1 MNLLSSLPDFFND
14 LQKRISGD
22 LRTDR
27 YSRILYS
34 TDASSYQV
42 MPYGVLIP
50 KTAEDIQAALEL
62 AAQYKIPVL
71 PRAAGTSLAGQ
82 AVNEALVV
90 DVSRYLDRVLEINRE
105 EHWGRVQPGVVLDEL
120 NSQLNPLGLHFGP
133 DPASSNRA
141 AMGGIVGNNASGS
154 HSILYGM
161 TADHVLEMNVILS
174 DGSPAHFGPLEAAAL
189 SQYQQRTGLEGEIYR
204 GITQLTQTQADII
217 RAGTPHH
224 WRRCGGYNLDRLI
237 EGPSF
242 LLPPDP
248 RFNLAALVCGSEGT
262 LATMTEI
269 KLNLVPRPRLT
280 ALALVQFDNLYE
292 ALTATPVILQTE
304 PSAVELLDNLGLTM
318 CREVPEYARL
328 LATFI
333 QGQPYCILITEFYGE
348 SEAELKAKV
357 DRLTRHLQ
365 KEKVNGTV
373 VPLLNPALQNNVWA
387 VRKAG
392 LGLLMSVKGDY
403 KPTPF
408 IEDAAVPVEHL
419 AEYVTRVEQ
428 FCLDLGTKVSYYAHA
443 SAGCLHIRPLINAK
457 LAGEVDK
464 LPRIASFAAELVN
477 GYGGAISSEHGDGR
491 SRSWLNEKF
500 FGQELYALY
509 RQVKQIFDP
518 HHLLNPGNIVDAP
531 PMTAHLRY
539 GPEYLVIPIKE
550 HLDFS
555 ADQGF
560 HRAVEMCNGAGVCRK
575 KTGGTMCPSFMVT
588 REEEHSTRG
597 RANALRAALSGAL
610 PAAELTSPRMYEV
623 LDLCIECKACKAE
636 CPSSV
641 DMTKIKFEFLAHYY
655 EQHPV
660 PLRAK
665 LFADIAFYSHLSSGL
680 TAPLANSLL
689 KNGLIRWGLEKF
701 LGISRQRPL
710 PEFASE
716 PFTRWFKRRK
726 GVGGWG
732 LGVSSQKGGREEN
745 EEAKTRVVVSETRK
759 TQDARPSSVNGQL
772 SPVSGFRPAL
782 RLKGVSNG
790 SPVVLFNDTFN
801 TYNYP
806 HVAIAATEVLEA
818 AGFEVILPGHK
829 CCGRPMMS
837 KGLVKQARRA
847 AQETIDRLAPLAEQ
861 GLPIVG
867 LEPSCLL
874 SLRDEYFS
882 LLPGDPRVKLVA
894 DHCFTF
900 EEFIARL
907 ADSGELNLN
916 FSGVSR
922 PVLLH
927 GHCHQ
932 KALVGTGPSR
942 RILALPGHSVT
953 EIDSGCCGMA
963 GAFGYETE
971 HYDISLAMAE
981 RRLLPIIRQKDQ
993 NTIIAAAG
1001 VSCRQQIKHG
1011 TGRQAYHPA
1020 EILRA
1025 ALK

>member
-1 MNLLSSLPDFFND
+1 MNLSSSLPDFFND

-34 TDASSYQV
+34 TDASSYRV
-42 MPYGVLIP
+42 MPHGVLIP
-50 KTAEDIQAALEL
+50 KTVEDIQAAMEL
-62 AAQYKIPVL
+62 AAKYKIPVL
-71 PRAAGTSLAGQ
+71 PRAAGSSLAGQ
-82 AVNEALVV
+82 AVNEALVI

-105 EHWGRVQPGVVLDEL
+105 EHWVRLQPGVVLDEL
-120 NSQLNPLGLHFGP
+120 NSQLKPLGLHFGP

-161 TADHVLEMNVILS
+161 TADHVLEMDVILS

-189 SQYQQRTGLEGEIYR
+189 SQYQQRTGLEGELYR
-204 GITQLTQTQADII
+204 GITQLTQTEADVI

-248 RFNLAALVCGSEGT
+248 RFNLAALICGSEGT

-280 ALALVQFDNLYE
+280 ALALVQFDDLYE

-333 QGQPYCILITEFYGE
+333 QGRPYCILITEFYGE

-357 DRLTRHLQ
+357 DRLARHMQ

-419 AEYVTRVEQ
+419 AEYITRVEQ

-464 LPRIASFAAELVN
+464 LPRIASFAAELVS

-500 FGQELYALY
+500 FGPELYGLY
-509 RQVKQIFDP
+509 RQVKYIFDP

-539 GPEYLVIPIKE
+539 GPEYAVIPLRE

-555 ADQGF
+555 TDQGF

-588 REEEHSTRG
+588 RDEEHSTRG
-597 RANALRAALSGAL
+597 RANALRSALSGAL
-610 PAAELTSPRMYEV
+610 PAEELTSPRMYEV

-655 EQHPV
+655 EKHPV

-665 LFADIAFYSHLSSGL
+665 LFADIAFFSHLSSGL

-689 KNGLIRWGLEKF
+689 KNGLVRWGLEKF

-716 PFTRWFKRRK
+716 PFTRWFKRKSGISSQRS
-726 GVGGWG
+726 V
-732 LGVSSQKGGREEN
+732 VRSQKGQEGVGED
-745 EEAKTRVVVSETRK
+745 ATRN
-759 TQDARPSSVNGQL
+759 TQHARWSVNGQL
-772 SPVSGFRPAL
+772 SPVSGPW
-782 RLKGVSNG
+782 

-847 AQETIDRLAPLAEQ
+847 ARETLERLAPLAEQ
-861 GLPIVG
+861 GWPIIG

-874 SLRDEYFS
+874 SMRDEYFS

-907 ADSGELNLN
+907 ADAGELNLH

-932 KALVGTGPSR
+932 KALVGTAPSKR
-942 RILALPGHSVT
+942 TLTLPGHSVT

-963 GAFGYETE
+963 GAFGYEAE

-981 RRLLPIIRQKDQ
+981 RRLLPAIRQKNQ
-993 NTIIAAAG
+993 ETLIAAAG

-1025 ALK
+1025 ALR

>member
-1 MNLLSSLPDFFND
+1 MNLSTGLPDFFND

-22 LRTDR
+22 LRTDQ
-27 YSRILYS
+27 YSRVLYS
-34 TDASSYQV
+34 TDASNYQV

-50 KTAEDIQAALEL
+50 KTVEDIQAAMEL
-62 AAQYKIPVL
+62 AAHYKIPVL
-71 PRAAGTSLAGQ
+71 PRAAGSSLAGQ
-82 AVNEALVV
+82 AINEALVI
-90 DVSRYLDRVLEINRE
+90 DVSRHLDRVLEINAE
-105 EHWGRVQPGVVLDEL
+105 EHWVRVQPGVVLDEL
-120 NSQLNPLGLHFGP
+120 NSQLKPLGLQFGP

-161 TADHVLEMNVILS
+161 TADHVLEMDVILS
-174 DGSPAHFGPLEAAAL
+174 DGSPAHFGPVEATTL
-189 SQYQQRTGLEGEIYR
+189 SQYQQRTGLEGDLYR
-204 GITQLTQTQADII
+204 GIAHLTQAQADVI

-248 RFNLAALVCGSEGT
+248 RFNLAALICGSEGT

-269 KLNLVPRPRLT
+269 KLNLVPRPPLT

-318 CREVPEYARL
+318 CREVPDYARL

-333 QGQPYCILITEFYGE
+333 QGRPYCLLITEFYGE

-357 DRLTRHLQ
+357 DRLTRRLQ

-373 VPLLNPALQNNVWA
+373 APLLNPALQNNVWA

-457 LAGEVDK
+457 LASEVDK
-464 LPRIASFAAELVN
+464 LPRITSFAAELVG

-500 FGQELYALY
+500 FGPDLYALY
-509 RQVKQIFDP
+509 RQVKRIFDP

-539 GPEYLVIPIKE
+539 GPDYSVIPIKE

-588 REEEHSTRG
+588 RDEEHSTRG
-597 RANALRAALSGAL
+597 RANALRAVLSGAL
-610 PAAELTSPRMYEV
+610 PAGELTSPRMYEV

-655 EQHPV
+655 EKHPV

-689 KNGLIRWGLEKF
+689 KNGLVRWGLEKL
-701 LGISRQRPL
+701 LGISRRRSL
-710 PEFASE
+710 PEFTSE
-716 PFTRWFKRRK
+716 PFTRWFKRRTVASSQK
-726 GVGGWG
+726 SV
-732 LGVSSQKGGREEN
+732 VSSQKSVASSQRESESQTAVGGRRS
-745 EEAKTRVVVSETRK
+745 A
-759 TQDARPSSVNGQL
+759 
-772 SPVSGFRPAL
+772 
-782 RLKGVSNG
+782 
-790 SPVVLFNDTFN
+790 VLFNDTFN

-818 AGFEVILPGHK
+818 AGFEVILPGHR

-847 AQETIDRLAPLAEQ
+847 ARETLDRLAPLAEQ

-874 SLRDEYFS
+874 SMRDEYFS

-900 EEFIARL
+900 EEFMARL
-907 ADSGELNLN
+907 ADAGELNLN
-916 FSGVSR
+916 FTGDSR

-932 KALVGTGPSR
+932 KALVGTDPSKR
-942 RILALPGHSVT
+942 TLALPGHIVT

-963 GAFGYETE
+963 GAFGYEAE
-971 HYDISLAMAE
+971 HYEISLAMAE
-981 RRLLPIIRQKDQ
+981 RRLLPAIRQEDQ
-993 NTIIAAAG
+993 QTLIAAAG
-1001 VSCRQQIKHG
+1001 VSCRQQIKYG
-1011 TGRQAYHPA
+1011 TGRQVYHPA

-1025 ALK
+1025 ALR